1 MVRINSRKRSEQIKN
16 DDNET
21 LSPEPDTKRIKE
33 DETHATFIKPFVQLT
48 GSFKSIN
55 AAGKP
60 AEVGEFFS
68 PRGWCGIFF
77 LINIQE
83 NFIHQSH
90 QCTCHY

>member
-33 DETHATFIKPFVQLT
+33 DETHATTTK
-48 GSFKSIN
+48 SASRKRSIN

-77 LINIQE
+77 LINIRE
-83 NFIHQSH
+83 NFIRQSH